1 MKKLKVRFLI
11 FLTVVMIL
19 GLIIFIT
26 GISTK
31 NDIIINIALFGIMF
45 VYCISKLIILSE
57 SEKDKE

>member
-1 MKKLKVRFLI
+1 MQKLKVRFLI

-31 NDIIINIALFGIMF
+31 NDTIINIALFGIMF